1 MPKILYV
8 EDDQFISEIYIR
20 KFEASGFEVKNAVTG
35 KEVLRELKNDLY
47 DLMLL
52 DLVIP
57 EMSGVDVLRELKE
70 NPEYKGVNIRIVIFS
85 NLSSE
90 EDRKQCLD
98 YGADGFI
105 SKTELS
111 PTGVV
116 EEVNRY
122 LHQFAEQG
130 KNAGIRQEGG
140 EAIGGFSA
148 AKGKRILFIED
159 EQVFI
164 DMFSRRLR
172 DEGYEVVTKQNGD
185 EGLAVA
191 TTENFDLIISDV
203 VMPGLRGHEMVE
215 KLRES
220 EHGRHIPIFLLSAS
234 IEEDEFKELEEAG
247 IVHKVLT
254 KTRVTPSKLAYEVNA
269 FFESAKDESEPA
281 V

>member
-35 KEVLRELKNDLY
+35 KEVLRDLKTDLY
-47 DLMLL
+47 DLVLL

-57 EMSGVDVLRELKE
+57 EMSGIEVLKELKE
-70 NPEYKGVNIRIVIFS
+70 NPEYKGVNTPVIVFS

-90 EDRKQCLD
+90 DDRKQCLD
-98 YGADGFI
+98 YGAVGFI

-111 PTGVV
+111 PSGVV
-116 EEVNRY
+116 EEVNRF
-122 LHQFAEQG
+122 LHQMVEQG
-130 KNAGIRQEGG
+130 RNAAARQEGG
-140 EAIGGFSA
+140 ESIGQTPV
-148 AKGKRILFIED
+148 KNKRILFIED

-172 DEGYEVVTKQNGD
+172 EEGYEVVTKQNGI
-185 EGLAVA
+185 EGLQAA
-191 TTENFDLIISDV
+191 TEENFDLIISDV
-203 VMPGLRGHEMVE
+203 MMPGMQGHEMVE

-234 IEEDEFKELEEAG
+234 MEEEEFQELANAG
-247 IVHKVLT
+247 IVHKALM
-254 KTRVTPSKLAYEVNA
+254 KIHMTPSKLTHEVNA
-269 FFESAKDESEPA
+269 FFESPTEQPT

>member
-8 EDDQFISEIYIR
+8 EDDQFISEIYMR
-20 KFEASGFEVKNAVTG
+20 KFQASGFEVKNAVTG
-35 KEVLRELKNDLY
+35 KEVLRDLKNDLY

-70 NPEYKGVNIRIVIFS
+70 NPEFKGIDVRIVVFS

-111 PTGVV
+111 PSGVV

-122 LHQFAEQG
+122 LHQFEEQN
-130 KNAGIRQEGG
+130 KNAGFRQEGVEVIV
-140 EAIGGFSA
+140 EAQP
-148 AKGKRILFIED
+148 KKDKKILFIED

-164 DMFSRRLR
+164 DMFTRRLKA
-172 DEGYEVVTKQNGD
+172 EGYEVVAKQNGI
-185 EGLAVA
+185 EGLEIASA
-191 TTENFDLIISDV
+191 ESFDLIISDV
-203 VMPGLRGHEMVE
+203 MMPGLQGHEMIE

-220 EHGRHIPIFLLSAS
+220 EHGRTMPIFLLSVS
-234 IEEDEFKELEEAG
+234 IEENQFKELVESG
-247 IVHKVLT
+247 IVHKIFM
-254 KTRVTPSKLAYEVNA
+254 KTQMTPSKLTQEVNT
-269 FFESAKDESEPA
+269 FFDQQVNPA
-281 V
+281 

>member
-8 EDDQFISEIYIR
+8 EDDPFISEIYIR

-57 EMSGVDVLRELKE
+57 EMSGIDVLRELRE
-70 NPEYKGVNIRIVIFS
+70 NPEYKGVSTRIVVFS

-116 EEVNRY
+116 DEVNRY

-130 KNAGIRQEGG
+130 RHANMHQEGP
-140 EAIGGFSA
+140 EAILGSA
-148 AKGKRILFIED
+148 TGERAKRILFIED

-164 DMFSRRLR
+164 DMFGRRLR
-172 DEGYEVVTKQNGD
+172 DEGYEIVCRQNGED
-185 EGLAVA
+185 GLKVA
-191 TTENFDLIISDV
+191 NEENFDLIISDV
-203 VMPGLRGHEMVE
+203 VMPGLFGHEMVE

-220 EHGRHIPIFLLSAS
+220 EHGRKIPIFLLSAS
-234 IEEDEFKELEEAG
+234 IEENEFKELEEAG

-254 KTRVTPSKLAYEVNA
+254 KTQITPSKLVQEVNA
-269 FFESAKDESEPA
+269 FFKQQNTIS
-281 V
+281 

>member
-8 EDDQFISEIYIR
+8 EDDPFISEIYMR
-20 KFEASGFEVKNAVTG
+20 KFQASGFEVKNAVTG
-35 KEVLRELKNDLY
+35 KEVLRELKSDLY

-57 EMSGVDVLRELKE
+57 EMSGIEVLRELKE
-70 NPEYKGVNIRIVIFS
+70 NSDYKGLTTKVVVFS

-122 LHQFAEQG
+122 LHQFEEQG
-130 KNAGIRQEGG
+130 KNASFRQEGKEG
-140 EAIGGFSA
+140 IAESRPN
-148 AKGKRILFIED
+148 KGKKILFIED

-164 DMFSRRLR
+164 DMFCRRLK
-172 DEGYEVVTKQNGD
+172 DEGYILVSKQNGA
-185 EGLAVA
+185 EGLEAA
-191 TTENFDLIISDV
+191 TNEEFDLIISDIM
-203 VMPGLRGHEMVE
+203 MPGLQGHEMIE
-215 KLRES
+215 KLQES

-234 IEEDEFKELEEAG
+234 IEEDQFDELVKDG
-247 IVHKVLT
+247 IVHKVFMKT
-254 KTRVTPSKLAYEVNA
+254 KMTPSKLTQEVNA
-269 FFESAKDESEPA
+269 FFAAAPKES
-281 V
+281 

>member
-1 MPKILYV
+1 MAKILYV
-8 EDDQFISEIYIR
+8 EDDQFISEIYMR
-20 KFEASGFEVKNAVTG
+20 KFQEAGFEVKNVVTG

-57 EMSGVDVLRELKE
+57 EMSGIEVLRELKQ
-70 NPEYKGVNIRIVIFS
+70 NPEYKGVKVHVVVFS

-90 EDRKQCLD
+90 EDRKQCLE

-122 LHQFAEQG
+122 LHQFEEQN
-130 KNAGIRQEGG
+130 KNAGFHQEG
-140 EAIGGFSA
+140 EETIA
-148 AKGKRILFIED
+148 APKKNKRILFIED

-164 DMFSRRLR
+164 DMFCRRLR
-172 DEGYEVVTKQNGD
+172 DEGYELVAKKNAQ
-185 EGLAVA
+185 EGLEAA
-191 TTENFDLIISDV
+191 SNEQFDLIISDV
-203 VMPGLRGHEMVE
+203 IMPGMFGNEMVE
-215 KLRES
+215 KLQES

-234 IEEDEFKELEEAG
+234 IEEDQFKELEESG
-247 IVHKVLT
+247 IVHKVLM
-254 KTRVTPSKLAYEVNA
+254 KIHMTPSKLTQEVNA
-269 FFESAKDESEPA
+269 FFENAEKK
-281 V
+281 

>member
-20 KFEASGFEVKNAVTG
+20 KFLASGFEVKNAITG
-35 KEVLRELKNDLY
+35 KEVLRDLKADIY
-47 DLMLL
+47 DMMLL

-57 EMSGVDVLRELKE
+57 EMSGIEVLRELHE
-70 NPEYKGVNIRIVIFS
+70 NPEYKGVRTNIVVFS

-98 YGADGFI
+98 YGAKGFI

-111 PTGVV
+111 PSGVV

-130 KNAGIRQEGG
+130 RNASFRQEGEEG
-140 EAIGGFSA
+140 INKSLP
-148 AKGKRILFIED
+148 KGKRILFIED

-172 DEGYEVVTKQNGD
+172 DEGYEVVTKQDG
-185 EGLAVA
+185 EAGLKTAS
-191 TTENFDLIISDV
+191 EEKFDLIISDV
-203 VMPGLRGHEMVE
+203 VMPGLRGNEMVE
-215 KLRES
+215 KLQES
-220 EHGRHIPIFLLSAS
+220 EHGRNIPIFLLSAS
-234 IEEDEFKELEEAG
+234 IDEGEFKVLEDAG
-247 IVHKVLT
+247 TVHKVMM
-254 KTRVTPSKLAYEVNA
+254 KTQMTPSKLTHEVNT
-269 FFESAKDESEPA
+269 FFEGTQKPQ
-281 V
+281 

>member
-20 KFEASGFEVKNAVTG
+20 KFEASGFEVKNAITG

-47 DLMLL
+47 DLVLL

-57 EMSGVDVLRELKE
+57 EMSGIDVLRELKE
-70 NPEYKGVNIRIVIFS
+70 NPEFKGVNTHIVVFS

-111 PTGVV
+111 PTGVI

-122 LHQFAEQG
+122 LHQFSEQG
-130 KNAGIRQEGG
+130 KNAGFRQEGS
-140 EAIGGFSA
+140 EAIAGAGVPN
-148 AKGKRILFIED
+148 KGKRILFIED

-164 DMFSRRLR
+164 DMFTRRLR
-172 DEGYEVVTKQNGD
+172 DEGYEVVAKQNSQ
-185 EGLAVA
+185 EGLEAA
-191 TTENFDLIISDV
+191 QNEQFDLIISDV
-203 VMPGLRGHEMVE
+203 VMPGMYGHEMIE

-220 EHGRHIPIFLLSAS
+220 EHGRKIPIFLLSAS
-234 IEEDEFKELEEAG
+234 IEENHFKELETEG
-247 IVHKVLT
+247 IVHKVLM
-254 KTRVTPSKLAYEVNA
+254 KMQVTPSKLTQEVNA
-269 FFESAKDESEPA
+269 FFADSAK
-281 V
+281 

>member
-20 KFEASGFEVKNAVTG
+20 KLEASGFEVKNAVTG

-47 DLMLL
+47 DLVLL

-57 EMSGVDVLRELKE
+57 EMSGIEVLRELRE
-70 NPEYKGVNIRIVIFS
+70 NAEYRGVTTPVVVFS

-90 EDRKQCLD
+90 EDRKECLD
-98 YGADGFI
+98 NGAKGFI

-122 LHQFAEQG
+122 LHQFSEQG
-130 KNAGIRQEGG
+130 KNAGFRQEGK
-140 EAIGGFSA
+140 EAIAEAGTN
-148 AKGKRILFIED
+148 KNKRILFIED

-164 DMFSRRLR
+164 DMFCRRLR
-172 DEGYEVVTKQNGD
+172 DEGYEMVSKQNGE
-185 EGLAVA
+185 EGLKIAS
-191 TTENFDLIISDV
+191 EEKFDLIISDV
-203 VMPGLRGHEMVE
+203 MMPGMYGNEMIE

-220 EHGRHIPIFLLSAS
+220 EHGRSIPIFLLSAS
-234 IEEDEFKELEEAG
+234 IEEDHFKELEEAG
-247 IVHKVLT
+247 IVHKVMM
-254 KTRVTPSKLAYEVNA
+254 KTNITPSKLTQEVNA
-269 FFESAKDESEPA
+269 FFEKAEKK
-281 V
+281 

>member
-1 MPKILYV
+1 MAKILYV
-8 EDDQFISEIYIR
+8 EDDQFISEIYMR
-20 KFEASGFEVKNAVTG
+20 KFQASGFEVKNAVTG
-35 KEVLRELKNDLY
+35 KEVLRSLKTDTY

-57 EMSGVDVLRELKE
+57 EMSGIDVLRELKE
-70 NPEYKGVNIRIVIFS
+70 NPDYKGLDLKIIVFS
-85 NLSSE
+85 NLSSD

-122 LHQFAEQG
+122 LHQFSEQT
-130 KNAGIRQEGG
+130 KNAGFRSVGEEGIVG
-140 EAIGGFSA
+140 
-148 AKGKRILFIED
+148 AKLKKDKRILFIED

-172 DEGYEVVTKQNGD
+172 DEGYEVVTRQNGL
-185 EGLAVA
+185 EGLETASN
-191 TTENFDLIISDV
+191 EQFDLIISDV
-203 VMPGLRGHEMVE
+203 MMPGLYGHEMVH

-234 IEEDEFKELEEAG
+234 IEEAHFKELEESS
-247 IVHKVLT
+247 IVHKVFM
-254 KTRVTPSKLAYEVNA
+254 KTQMTPSKLTQEVNA
-269 FFESAKDESEPA
+269 FFANTDKKE
-281 V
+281 

>member
-8 EDDQFISEIYIR
+8 EDDPFISEIYIR

-47 DLMLL
+47 DLVLL

-57 EMSGVDVLRELKE
+57 EMSGIEVLRELHE
-70 NPEYKGVNIRIVIFS
+70 NPELKGAKPRVIVFS

-90 EDRKQCLD
+90 EDRQQCLR

-111 PTGVV
+111 PTGVI

-122 LHQFAEQG
+122 LHQFSEQD
-130 KNAGIRQEGG
+130 KNAGFREGS
-140 EAIGGFSA
+140 EAIEGAGTP
-148 AKGKRILFIED
+148 KGKRILFIED

-172 DEGYEVVTKQNGD
+172 AEGYEVTTRQDSQEALETARNGQ
-185 EGLAVA
+185 
-191 TTENFDLIISDV
+191 FDLIISDV
-203 VMPGLRGHEMVE
+203 MMPGMYGHEMIE

-220 EHGRHIPIFLLSAS
+220 EHGRNIPIFLLSAS
-234 IEEDEFKELEEAG
+234 IEEDHFKELEEAG
-247 IVHKVLT
+247 IVHQVLM
-254 KTRVTPSKLAYEVNA
+254 KSKVTPSKLTQMVND
-269 FFESAKDESEPA
+269 FFDSAAK
-281 V
+281 

>member
-20 KFEASGFEVKNAVTG
+20 KFEASGFEVKNAITG

-47 DLMLL
+47 DLVLL

-57 EMSGVDVLRELKE
+57 EMSGIDVLRELKE
-70 NPEYKGVNIRIVIFS
+70 NPEFKGVNTHIIVFS

-111 PTGVV
+111 PTGVI

-122 LHQFAEQG
+122 LHQFSEQG
-130 KNAGIRQEGG
+130 KNAGFRQEGS
-140 EAIGGFSA
+140 EAIAGAGVPN
-148 AKGKRILFIED
+148 KGKRILFIED

-164 DMFSRRLR
+164 DMFTRRLR
-172 DEGYEVVTKQNGD
+172 DEGYEVVAKQNGQ
-185 EGLAVA
+185 EGLDVA
-191 TTENFDLIISDV
+191 QNEQFDLIISDV
-203 VMPGLRGHEMVE
+203 VMPGMFGHEMIE

-220 EHGRHIPIFLLSAS
+220 EHGRKIPIFLLSAS
-234 IEEDEFKELEEAG
+234 IEEDHFKELEEAG
-247 IVHKVLT
+247 IVHKVLM
-254 KTRVTPSKLAYEVNA
+254 KMQVTPSKLTQEVNA
-269 FFESAKDESEPA
+269 FFADSAK
-281 V
+281 